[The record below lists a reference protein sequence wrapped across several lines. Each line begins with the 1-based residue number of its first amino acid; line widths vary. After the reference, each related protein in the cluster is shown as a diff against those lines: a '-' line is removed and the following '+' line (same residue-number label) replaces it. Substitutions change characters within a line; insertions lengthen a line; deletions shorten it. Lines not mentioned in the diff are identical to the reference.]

1 MKAYVL
7 IQFNLINKEL
17 FGNYIKVAS
26 KTIPAYGGKVIV
38 AQENP
43 EATEGSLHTTR
54 TTIIEFPSKEAAM
67 NWYHSKDYADIKH
80 LRHEAT
86 TNGSMLVLEA
96 WQGPPSNSN
105 NS

>member
-1 MKAYVL
+1 MKAYIL
-7 IQFNLINKEL
+7 IQFNLINREL

-26 KTIPAYGGKVIV
+26 KTIPAFGGQVIV

-43 EATEGSLHTTR
+43 EATEGSINTNR

-67 NWYHSKDYADIKH
+67 KLYQSHDYAGVKH

-86 TNGSMLVLEA
+86 TNGSLIFLEA
-96 WQGPPSNSN
+96 WQKPQIKESN
-105 NS
+105 